1 MACGYCG
8 SRLISKGSRDLECC
22 GCGRPLAHSRLE
34 PSKRLSWRQQL
45 LALVICLCALPLVG
59 AIAAT
64 DQLRTASG
72 IPTEEPA
79 P

>member
-8 SRLISKGSRDLECC
+8 SRLISKGSRGLECC
-22 GCGRPLAHSRLE
+22 GCGRPLATSRLE
-34 PSKRLSWRQQL
+34 PLQRPSLRHQL
-45 LALVICLCALPLVG
+45 LALVLCLVSLPLVG

-79 P
+79 R